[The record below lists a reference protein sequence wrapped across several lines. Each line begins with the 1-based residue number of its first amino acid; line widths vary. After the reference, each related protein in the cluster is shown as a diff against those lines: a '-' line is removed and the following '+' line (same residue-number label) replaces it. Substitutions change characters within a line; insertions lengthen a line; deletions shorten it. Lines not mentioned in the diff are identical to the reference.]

1 MKVVL
6 ENQDGKLYQRAQ
18 TRFWAD
24 VPTREVAVFPSER
37 PFMYLSQL
45 ARLQAAQQRHL
56 SLILCTPLPPAE
68 MSVRMSNLDNERD
81 ERDEDSHEDRGISEF
96 AAL

>member
-1 MKVVL
+1 MCRL
-6 ENQDGKLYQRAQ
+6 GKLLC
-18 TRFWAD
+18 
-24 VPTREVAVFPSER
+24 FPRSGR
-37 PFMYLSQL
+37 SCILRNLHDFS
-45 ARLQAAQQRHL
+45 L

-96 AAL
+96 ATL